1 MMESIL
7 NEKEAYFKG
16 IEFWNNNDYINARY
30 YFEIAYKYNGEFRDL
45 SLSKLIQI
53 DLREGKYA
61 MARNL
66 LRNNESKAIEFKQV
80 YGLLE
85 NIENNFEKSKTYYG
99 ECMVNPDMQ
108 SKSLLAIAK
117 LYIQTGDNDVARKM
131 LETLQLNGKFYTQST
146 IGLVCLNIL
155 EENYRDAYQYLK
167 SINLQKLS
175 PKLSKHYRILK
186 MYLLRNLGKLKPS
199 DNDFDP
205 VENYMLYRLFDSSED
220 LLLKHISKHMNQK
233 EKFTNGCFFKYVDLK
248 KLLIDAR
255 EKIENMNSNH
265 FEVSDMYRF
274 RLDTPIGF
282 KGDEITNDLCVVTM
296 IGTKDILTMYPVLLS
311 DEFDKE
317 DMSSSKQLLL
327 KRKQGGI
334 KK

>member
-1 MMESIL
+1 MEKIL
-7 NEKEAYFKG
+7 SEKDAYFKG
-16 IEFWNNNDYINARY
+16 IEFWNNNDYRNARY
-30 YFEIAYKYNGEFRDL
+30 YFEMAYKYNGELNDL

-61 MARNL
+61 KVRNL
-66 LRNNESKAIEFKQV
+66 LKNNQSDIIEFKQV

-85 NIENNFEKSKTYYG
+85 NIENNFEKSKTYYSQ
-99 ECMVNPDMQ
+99 CMIDPDMQ
-108 SKSLLAIAK
+108 NKSLLAIAK
-117 LYIQTGDNDVARKM
+117 LYIQTGDNEVARKM
-131 LETLQLNGKFYTQST
+131 LETLQLNRKFYIQST

-155 EENYRDAYQYLK
+155 EENYRDAYRYLK
-167 SINLQKLS
+167 SINSDRLTTKLLQ
-175 PKLSKHYRILK
+175 HYQILE
-186 MYLLRNLGKLKPS
+186 MYLLRNLGKLKKS
-199 DNDFDP
+199 DNNFDP
-205 VENYMLYRLFDSSED
+205 IKDYMIYRLFDDSED
-220 LLLKHISKHMNQK
+220 LLLKHISKHMNQRDK
-233 EKFTNGCFFKYVDLK
+233 DTNGCFFKYTDLK

-282 KGDEITNDLCVVTM
+282 KGEEETRDLCVVTM

-317 DMSSSKQLLL
+317 GMSESKELLL

>member
-1 MMESIL
+1 MEKIL
-7 NEKEAYFKG
+7 SEKDAYFKG
-16 IEFWNNNDYINARY
+16 IEFWNNNDYRNARY
-30 YFEIAYKYNGEFRDL
+30 YFEMAYKYNGELNDL

-61 MARNL
+61 KVRNL
-66 LRNNESKAIEFKQV
+66 LKNNQSDIIEFNQV

-85 NIENNFEKSKTYYG
+85 NIENNFEKSKTYYSQ
-99 ECMVNPDMQ
+99 CMIDPDMQ
-108 SKSLLAIAK
+108 NKSLLAIAK
-117 LYIQTGDNDVARKM
+117 LYIQTGDNEVARKM
-131 LETLQLNGKFYTQST
+131 LETLQLNRKFYIQST

-155 EENYRDAYQYLK
+155 EENYRDAYRYLK
-167 SINLQKLS
+167 SINSDCLTSKLLQ
-175 PKLSKHYRILK
+175 HYQILE
-186 MYLLRNLGKLKPS
+186 MYLLRNLGKLKKS
-199 DNDFDP
+199 DNNFDP
-205 VENYMLYRLFDSSED
+205 IKDYMIYRLFDDSED
-220 LLLKHISKHMNQK
+220 LLLKHISKHMNQRDK
-233 EKFTNGCFFKYVDLK
+233 DTNGCFFKYTDLK

-282 KGDEITNDLCVVTM
+282 KGEEETSDLCVVTM

-317 DMSSSKQLLL
+317 GMSESKELLL

>member
-1 MMESIL
+1 MEKIL
-7 NEKEAYFKG
+7 SEKDAYFKG
-16 IEFWNNNDYINARY
+16 IEFWNNNDYRNARY
-30 YFEIAYKYNGEFRDL
+30 YFEMAYKYNGELNDL

-61 MARNL
+61 KVRNF
-66 LRNNESKAIEFKQV
+66 LRNNQSDIIEFKQV

-85 NIENNFEKSKTYYG
+85 NNFEKSKTYYSQ
-99 ECMVNPDMQ
+99 CMIDPDMQ
-108 SKSLLAIAK
+108 NKSLLAIAK
-117 LYIQTGDNDVARKM
+117 LYIQTGDKEVARKM
-131 LETLQLNGKFYTQST
+131 LETLQLNRKFYIQST

-155 EENYRDAYQYLK
+155 EENYRDAYRCLK
-167 SINLQKLS
+167 SINSDHLT
-175 PKLSKHYRILK
+175 PKLLQHYQILE
-186 MYLLRNLGKLKPS
+186 MYLLRNLGKLKKS
-199 DNDFDP
+199 DNNFDP
-205 VENYMLYRLFDSSED
+205 VKDYMTYRFFDDNED
-220 LLLKHISKHMNQK
+220 LLLKHISKHMDQRDK
-233 EKFTNGCFFKYVDLK
+233 DTNGCFFKYTDLK
-248 KLLIDAR
+248 KLLMDAR

-282 KGDEITNDLCVVTM
+282 IGEEETCDLCVVTM

-317 DMSSSKQLLL
+317 GMSESKELLL

>member
-1 MMESIL
+1 MEKIL
-7 NEKEAYFKG
+7 SEKDAYFKG
-16 IEFWNNNDYINARY
+16 IEFWNNNDYRNARY
-30 YFEIAYKYNGEFRDL
+30 YFEMAYKYNGELNDL

-61 MARNL
+61 KVRNL
-66 LRNNESKAIEFKQV
+66 LKNNQSDIIEFKQV

-85 NIENNFEKSKTYYG
+85 NIENNFEKSKTYYSQ
-99 ECMVNPDMQ
+99 CMIDPDMQ
-108 SKSLLAIAK
+108 NKSLLAIAK
-117 LYIQTGDNDVARKM
+117 LYIQTGDNEVARKM
-131 LETLQLNGKFYTQST
+131 LETLQLNRKFYIQST

-155 EENYRDAYQYLK
+155 EENYRDAYRYLK
-167 SINLQKLS
+167 SINSDCLTSKLLQ
-175 PKLSKHYRILK
+175 HYQILE
-186 MYLLRNLGKLKPS
+186 MYLLRNLGKLKKS
-199 DNDFDP
+199 DNNFDS
-205 VENYMLYRLFDSSED
+205 VKDYMIYRLFDDSED
-220 LLLKHISKHMNQK
+220 LLLKHISKHMNQRDK
-233 EKFTNGCFFKYVDLK
+233 DTNGCFFKYTDLK

-282 KGDEITNDLCVVTM
+282 KVEEETRDLCVVTM

-317 DMSSSKQLLL
+317 GMSESKELLL

>member
-1 MMESIL
+1 MEKIL
-7 NEKEAYFKG
+7 SEKDAYFKG
-16 IEFWNNNDYINARY
+16 IEFWNNNDYRNARY
-30 YFEIAYKYNGEFRDL
+30 YFEMAYKYNGELNDL

-61 MARNL
+61 KVRNL
-66 LRNNESKAIEFKQV
+66 LKNNQSDIIEFKQV

-85 NIENNFEKSKTYYG
+85 NIENNFEKSKTYYSQ
-99 ECMVNPDMQ
+99 CMIDPDMQ
-108 SKSLLAIAK
+108 NKSLLAIAK
-117 LYIQTGDNDVARKM
+117 LYIQTGDNEVARKM
-131 LETLQLNGKFYTQST
+131 LETLQLNRKFYIQST

-155 EENYRDAYQYLK
+155 EENYRDAYRYLK
-167 SINLQKLS
+167 SINSDRLTSKLLQ
-175 PKLSKHYRILK
+175 HYQILE
-186 MYLLRNLGKLKPS
+186 MYLLRNLGKLKKL
-199 DNDFDP
+199 DNNFDP
-205 VENYMLYRLFDSSED
+205 VKDYMIYRLFDDSED
-220 LLLKHISKHMNQK
+220 LLLKHISKHMNQRDK
-233 EKFTNGCFFKYVDLK
+233 DTNGCFFKYTDLK

-282 KGDEITNDLCVVTM
+282 KGEEETRDLCVVTM

-317 DMSSSKQLLL
+317 GMSESKELLL

-334 KK
+334 RK

>member
-1 MMESIL
+1 MEKIL
-7 NEKEAYFKG
+7 NEKDAYFKG
-16 IEFWNNNDYINARY
+16 IEFWNNNDYRYARY
-30 YFEIAYKYNGEFRDL
+30 YFEMAYKYNGELNDL

-61 MARNL
+61 KVRNL
-66 LRNNESKAIEFKQV
+66 LKNNQSDIIEFKQV

-85 NIENNFEKSKTYYG
+85 NIENNFEKSKTYYSQ
-99 ECMVNPDMQ
+99 CMIDPDMQ
-108 SKSLLAIAK
+108 NKSLLAIAK
-117 LYIQTGDNDVARKM
+117 LYIQTGDNEVARKM
-131 LETLQLNGKFYTQST
+131 LETLQLNRKFYIRST

-155 EENYRDAYQYLK
+155 EENYRDAYRYLK
-167 SINLQKLS
+167 SINPDRLT
-175 PKLSKHYRILK
+175 PKLLQHYQILE
-186 MYLLRNLGKLKPS
+186 MYLLRNLGKLKKS
-199 DNDFDP
+199 DNNFDP
-205 VENYMLYRLFDSSED
+205 IKNYMIYRLFDDSED
-220 LLLKHISKHMNQK
+220 LLLKHISKHMNQRDK
-233 EKFTNGCFFKYVDLK
+233 DTNGCFFKYTDLK

-282 KGDEITNDLCVVTM
+282 KGEEETRDLCVVTM

-317 DMSSSKQLLL
+317 GMSESKELLL

>member
-1 MMESIL
+1 MEKIL
-7 NEKEAYFKG
+7 SEKDAYFKG
-16 IEFWNNNDYINARY
+16 IEFWNNNDYRNARY
-30 YFEIAYKYNGEFRDL
+30 YFEMAYKYNGELNDL

-61 MARNL
+61 KVRNL
-66 LRNNESKAIEFKQV
+66 LKNNQSDIIEFKQV

-85 NIENNFEKSKTYYG
+85 NIENNFEKSKTYYSQ
-99 ECMVNPDMQ
+99 CMIDPDMQ
-108 SKSLLAIAK
+108 NKSLLAIAK
-117 LYIQTGDNDVARKM
+117 LYIQTGDNEVARKM
-131 LETLQLNGKFYTQST
+131 LETLQLNRKFYIQST

-155 EENYRDAYQYLK
+155 EENYRDAYRYLK
-167 SINLQKLS
+167 SINSDRLTSKLLQ
-175 PKLSKHYRILK
+175 HYQILE
-186 MYLLRNLGKLKPS
+186 MYLLRNLGKLKKS
-199 DNDFDP
+199 DNNFDP
-205 VENYMLYRLFDSSED
+205 VKDYMIYRLIDDSED
-220 LLLKHISKHMNQK
+220 LLLKHISKHMNQRDK
-233 EKFTNGCFFKYVDLK
+233 DTNGCFFKYTDLK

-282 KGDEITNDLCVVTM
+282 KGDEETCDLCVVTM

-317 DMSSSKQLLL
+317 GMSESKELLL

>member
-1 MMESIL
+1 MEKIL
-7 NEKEAYFKG
+7 SEKDAYFKG
-16 IEFWNNNDYINARY
+16 IEFWNNNDYRNARY
-30 YFEIAYKYNGEFRDL
+30 YFEMAYKYNGELNDL

-61 MARNL
+61 KVRNL
-66 LRNNESKAIEFKQV
+66 LKNNQSDIIEFKQV

-85 NIENNFEKSKTYYG
+85 NIENNFEKSKTYYSQ
-99 ECMVNPDMQ
+99 CMIDPDMQ
-108 SKSLLAIAK
+108 NKSLLAIAK
-117 LYIQTGDNDVARKM
+117 LYIQTGDNEVARKM
-131 LETLQLNGKFYTQST
+131 LETLQLNRKFYIQST

-155 EENYRDAYQYLK
+155 EENYRDAYRYLK
-167 SINLQKLS
+167 SINFDCLT
-175 PKLSKHYRILK
+175 PKLLQHYQILE
-186 MYLLRNLGKLKPS
+186 MYLLRNLGKLKKS
-199 DNDFDP
+199 DNNFDP
-205 VENYMLYRLFDSSED
+205 IKDYMIYRLFDDSED
-220 LLLKHISKHMNQK
+220 LLLKHISKHMNQRDK
-233 EKFTNGCFFKYVDLK
+233 DTNGCFFKYTDLK

-282 KGDEITNDLCVVTM
+282 KGEEETRDLCVVTM

-317 DMSSSKQLLL
+317 GMSESKELLL

-334 KK
+334 RK

>member
-1 MMESIL
+1 MEQIL
-7 NEKEAYFKG
+7 SEKDAYFKG
-16 IEFWNNNDYINARY
+16 IEFWNNNDYRYARY
-30 YFEIAYKYNGEFRDL
+30 YFEMAYKYNGELNDL

-61 MARNL
+61 KVRNL
-66 LRNNESKAIEFKQV
+66 LKNNQSDIIEFKQV

-85 NIENNFEKSKTYYG
+85 NIENNFEKSKTYYSQ
-99 ECMVNPDMQ
+99 CMIDPDMQ
-108 SKSLLAIAK
+108 NKSLLAIAK
-117 LYIQTGDNDVARKM
+117 LYIQTGDNEVARKM
-131 LETLQLNGKFYTQST
+131 LETLQLNRKFYIQST

-155 EENYRDAYQYLK
+155 EENYRDAYRYLK
-167 SINLQKLS
+167 SINSDRLT
-175 PKLSKHYRILK
+175 PKLLQHYQILE
-186 MYLLRNLGKLKPS
+186 MYLLRNLGKLKKS
-199 DNDFDP
+199 DNNFDP
-205 VENYMLYRLFDSSED
+205 IKNYMIYRLFDDSED
-220 LLLKHISKHMNQK
+220 LLLKHISKHMNQRDK
-233 EKFTNGCFFKYVDLK
+233 DTNGCFFKYTDLK

-282 KGDEITNDLCVVTM
+282 KGEEETRDLCVVTM

-317 DMSSSKQLLL
+317 GMSESKELLL

>member
-1 MMESIL
+1 MEKIL
-7 NEKEAYFKG
+7 SEKDAYFKG
-16 IEFWNNNDYINARY
+16 IEFWNNNDYRNARY
-30 YFEIAYKYNGEFRDL
+30 YFEMAYKYNGELNDL

-61 MARNL
+61 KVRNL
-66 LRNNESKAIEFKQV
+66 LKNNQSDIIEFKQV

-85 NIENNFEKSKTYYG
+85 NIENNFEKSKTYYSQ
-99 ECMVNPDMQ
+99 CMIDPDMQ
-108 SKSLLAIAK
+108 NKSLLAIAK
-117 LYIQTGDNDVARKM
+117 LYIQTGDNEVAKKM
-131 LETLQLNGKFYTQST
+131 LETLQLNRKFYIQST

-155 EENYRDAYQYLK
+155 EENYRDAYRYLK
-167 SINLQKLS
+167 SINFDCLT
-175 PKLSKHYRILK
+175 PKLLQHYQILE
-186 MYLLRNLGKLKPS
+186 MYLLRNLGKLKKS
-199 DNDFDP
+199 DNNFDS
-205 VENYMLYRLFDSSED
+205 VKDYMIYRLFDDSED
-220 LLLKHISKHMNQK
+220 LLLKHISKHMNQRDK
-233 EKFTNGCFFKYVDLK
+233 DTNGCFFKYTDLK

-282 KGDEITNDLCVVTM
+282 KGEEETRDLCVVTM

-317 DMSSSKQLLL
+317 GMSESKELLL

-334 KK
+334 RK